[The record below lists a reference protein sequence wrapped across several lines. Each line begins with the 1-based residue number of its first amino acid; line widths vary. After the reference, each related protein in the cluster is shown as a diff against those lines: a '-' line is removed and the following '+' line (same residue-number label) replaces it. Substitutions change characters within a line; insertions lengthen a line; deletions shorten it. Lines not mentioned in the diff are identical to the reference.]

1 MEQLWDQVDA
11 YIIDRLLGD
20 EHDLNDVRA
29 ATSAAGLPE
38 IAVSAAQGRQLTL
51 TAQMQRAKRILEVGT
66 LGGYSAV
73 CLARALPADGL
84 LITLEID
91 QLHADVARSNV
102 DRAGVGDRV
111 DIRVGPA
118 LDTMNELDARGV
130 EPFDLF
136 FIDANKEQNADYF
149 TWAVA
154 HSRPGSVII
163 VDNVVRD
170 GRVVD
175 STSSDGD
182 IVGTRRLF
190 DTVGAEKSVSATA
203 IQTVGDKGYDGF
215 LIAVVDA

>member
-1 MEQLWDQVDA
+1 MEELWDQVDA
-11 YIIDRLLGD
+11 YVIDRLLGE

-51 TAQMQRAKRILEVGT
+51 IAQIQRAKRILEVGT

-73 CLARALPADGL
+73 CLARALPADGI

-91 QLHADVARSNV
+91 QRHADVARSNV

-175 STSSDGD
+175 DTSSDGD